1 MLTIANLMSWE
12 DVSYV
17 LRSKIR
23 RAVLTKLETP
33 KTPTLLAQELH
44 TSLPTISRAL
54 RELLSNTLV
63 ESLTPKVRSGK
74 LFVASKEGRQVSS
87 KVKEISEAKV

>member
-1 MLTIANLMSWE
+1 MSWE

-17 LRSKIR
+17 LRSKTR
-23 RAVLTKLETP
+23 KAVLTKLDTP

-44 TSLPTISRAL
+44 TSIPNISRAL
-54 RELLSNTLV
+54 RELLAKKLI
-63 ESLTPKVRSGK
+63 ESLTPKERSGK
-74 LFVASKEGRQVSS
+74 LFLVSKHGRLVSS